1 MRSFGIEENGK
12 MDVEKLCMGCMKEL
26 KMPGICPNCGYNPA
40 AVSTEGH
47 YLKPCTI
54 LNGKYLVGRVLG
66 EGGFGI
72 TYIGFDINLELPIAI
87 KEFYPNGYVTRE
99 SDVTSLVLSLIHI

>member
-47 YLKPCTI
+47 YLKPYTI

-72 TYIGFDINLELPIAI
+72 TYIGFDINLER
-87 KEFYPNGYVTRE
+87 V
-99 SDVTSLVLSLIHI
+99 DVACSL